1 MSFYLST
8 LAVYFFI
15 DVLLSYALNMQFG
28 WGGVPNFALIMFQAA
43 GAYAAAVVSLGPDTG
58 INSFQSYVFGAS
70 WPFPLPLLVA
80 VAAGG
85 VLAVVVG
92 AFSLRRIRR
101 DYQAAI
107 LLIVSL
113 VVTGLVVNMV
123 GLVNGSN
130 GLTGVPRPLSGVLS
144 GLTYDGYQWVYAAW
158 CAVVA
163 AGVYL
168 VVARLGRSAWGRALR
183 AVRDHEDAAATIGL
197 NPAGLRMQ
205 AFVLGGMIAGLSG
218 GLLVEFLAAWSP
230 AAWGYAETFAVFTA
244 VILGG
249 VGNNWGVALG
259 TLLVQVIFLQVPTF
273 LPQVGY
279 TGLIDALQWVLIG
292 VLWLACLAIRPR
304 GLIPERR
311 YRAATAAARAA
322 PATTQTVPRAQ
333 AATASTPSA
342 PTTAATATTPTPPRT
357 QSASAAPAAPATAP
371 TSQAASNATP
381 AAPAAPTAAPAP
393 PAAPAAPHAH
403 PTSPDDEVKGPQA
416 SQDEVKG
423 PQASHDEV
431 RWPQPSTARRF
442 GAVSSD
448 RANPRTPAAPP
459 DTPHGVVLDVRRVCV
474 RFGGVEAV
482 RDVSLQVSAGEV
494 VGLIGPNGAGKSSL
508 LGALGGQFAVAAGR
522 VLLAGHDVTALPPHR
537 RARLGLVRTFQH
549 TSTFDGLTVFENL
562 LVAGL
567 SARGARLRDS
577 LAGGQRQR
585 AEAAAAVW
593 DQLREFDM
601 VPVADSYGAELSG
614 GQRRLVEIMRC
625 LMQSPRVLLLDEPM
639 VGVAPHLVRRI
650 SEDCA
655 RISASGVAIVIVEHA
670 LEVVEAVCDRV
681 VVMASGGVVTEA
693 GYAEAMSSGAVREA
707 YFA

>member
-15 DVLLSYALNMQFG
+15 DLLLAYALNMQFG
-28 WGGVPNFALIMFQAA
+28 WGGIPNFALIVFQAA

-58 INSFQSYVFGAS
+58 INAFQRYVFGAS
-70 WPFPLPLLVA
+70 WPFPLPLVVA
-80 VAAGG
+80 TVAGG
-85 VLAVVVG
+85 LLAVVVG
-92 AFSLRRIRR
+92 SFSLRRIRR

-107 LLIVSL
+107 LLIVAL
-113 VVTGLVVNMV
+113 IATGLVTNVV
-123 GLVNGSN
+123 GFVNGSN
-130 GLTGVPRPLSGVLS
+130 GLTGVPRPLSSVLS
-144 GLTYDGYQWVYAAW
+144 GLTYDGYQWVYAGW
-158 CAVVA
+158 C
-163 AGVYL
+163 GVLALGAYWL
-168 VVARLGRSAWGRALR
+168 VARLGGAGWGRGLR
-183 AVRDHEDAAATIGL
+183 AVRDNEDAAATIGL
-197 NPAGLRMQ
+197 NPAGLRME

-218 GLLVEFLAAWSP
+218 GLLVEFLASWSP

-244 VILGG
+244 IILGG

-311 YRAATAAARAA
+311 YRAPAAGGAAALAR
-322 PATTQTVPRAQ
+322 
-333 AATASTPSA
+333 
-342 PTTAATATTPTPPRT
+342 
-357 QSASAAPAAPATAP
+357 APAAHAP
-371 TSQAASNATP
+371 P
-381 AAPAAPTAAPAP
+381 PAPAADLA
-393 PAAPAAPHAH
+393 
-403 PTSPDDEVKGPQA
+403 GP
-416 SQDEVKG
+416 
-423 PQASHDEV
+423 
-431 RWPQPSTARRF
+431 
-442 GAVSSD
+442 
-448 RANPRTPAAPP
+448 
-459 DTPHGVVLDVRRVCV
+459 VLDVRQVRV

-482 RDVSLQVSAGEV
+482 RDVSLQVHAGEV

-508 LGALGGQFAVAAGR
+508 LGALGGQFAVSAGR
-522 VLLAGHDVTALPPHR
+522 VLLGGHDVTGLPPYR

-562 LVAGL
+562 LVAAL
-567 SARGARLRDS
+567 TARGARLRNAV
-577 LAGGQRQR
+577 AGDRRQR
-585 AEAAAAVW
+585 AEAAGSVW
-593 DQLREFDM
+593 ERLREFDM

-639 VGVAPHLVRRI
+639 VGVAPHLVQRI
-650 SEDCA
+650 SDDCA

-681 VVMASGGVVTEA
+681 VVMASGQVVTEA
-693 GYAEAMSSGAVREA
+693 SYAEAMSSGAVREA

>member
-8 LAVYFFI
+8 LTVYFFI
-15 DVLLSYALNMQFG
+15 DVLLAYALNMQFG

-58 INSFQSYVFGAS
+58 INSFQRYVFGAS
-70 WPFPLPLLVA
+70 WPFPLPL
-80 VAAGG
+80 VAATVVGG
-85 VLAVVVG
+85 ALAVVVG
-92 AFSLRRIRR
+92 LFSLRRIRR

-113 VVTGLVVNMV
+113 VVTGLVVNLV

-130 GLTGVPRPLSGVLS
+130 GLTGVPKPLSGVLS

-158 CAVVA
+158 CAVLA
-163 AGVYL
+163 AIVYL
-168 VVARLGRSAWGRALR
+168 LVARLGRSAWGRALR

-197 NPAGLRMQ
+197 NPAGLRME

-244 VILGG
+244 IILGG

-273 LPQVGY
+273 LPEIGY

-292 VLWLACLAIRPR
+292 ALWLACLAIRPR

-311 YRAATAAARAA
+311 YRAAPAAAL
-322 PATTQTVPRAQ
+322 
-333 AATASTPSA
+333 
-342 PTTAATATTPTPPRT
+342 
-357 QSASAAPAAPATAP
+357 ATAP
-371 TSQAASNATP
+371 AVPDP
-381 AAPAAPTAAPAP
+381 AQAAPTAAA
-393 PAAPAAPHAH
+393 ATTAPAGAATSERASLQT
-403 PTSPDDEVKGPQA
+403 PTV
-416 SQDEVKG
+416 
-423 PQASHDEV
+423 
-431 RWPQPSTARRF
+431 PS
-442 GAVSSD
+442 G
-448 RANPRTPAAPP
+448 
-459 DTPHGVVLDVRRVCV
+459 TPHGIVLDVRGVSV

-508 LGALGGQFAVAAGR
+508 LGALGGQFAVAAGL
-522 VLLAGHDVTALPPHR
+522 VLLAGHDVTTLAPHR

-562 LVAGL
+562 LVAAL
-567 SARGARLRDS
+567 SAQGARLRDS
-577 LAGGQRQR
+577 LAGGQQQR
-585 AEAAAAVW
+585 AEATEAAW
-593 DQLREFDM
+593 GRLREFDM
-601 VPVADSYGAELSG
+601 VPVADSYGSELSG

-681 VVMASGGVVTEA
+681 VVMASGHVVAEA
-693 GYAEAMSSGAVREA
+693 SYAEAMSSGAVREA

>member
-15 DVLLSYALNMQFG
+15 DVLLAYSLNLQFG

-58 INSFQSYVFGAS
+58 INSFQRYVFGQS
-70 WPFPLPLLVA
+70 WPFPLPLVVAA
-80 VAAGG
+80 VAGG
-85 VLAVVVG
+85 LLAMVVG
-92 AFSLRRIRR
+92 SFSLRRIRR

-113 VVTGLVVNMV
+113 IATGLVTNVV

-158 CAVVA
+158 CAALA
-163 AGVYL
+163 AVVYL
-168 VVARLGRSAWGRALR
+168 LVARLGRSPWGRALR

-197 NPAGLRMQ
+197 NPAGLRME

-244 VILGG
+244 IILGG

-311 YRAATAAARAA
+311 YHA
-322 PATTQTVPRAQ
+322 PAVVTPAKV
-333 AATASTPSA
+333 AAEP
-342 PTTAATATTPTPPRT
+342 AALT
-357 QSASAAPAAPATAP
+357 APAAPPATTVTARPAP
-371 TSQAASNATP
+371 SPAKVTP
-381 AAPAAPTAAPAP
+381 APQ
-393 PAAPAAPHAH
+393 
-403 PTSPDDEVKGPQA
+403 GP
-416 SQDEVKG
+416 
-423 PQASHDEV
+423 
-431 RWPQPSTARRF
+431 
-442 GAVSSD
+442 
-448 RANPRTPAAPP
+448 
-459 DTPHGVVLDVRRVCV
+459 VLDVRGVSV
-474 RFGGVEAV
+474 RFGGVQAV
-482 RDVSLQVSAGEV
+482 RDVSLQVAAGEV

-508 LGALGGQFAVAAGR
+508 LGALGGQFAVTSGR
-522 VLLAGHDVTALPPHR
+522 MLLGGYDVTSLQPYR
-537 RARLGLVRTFQH
+537 RARVGIVRTFQH

-562 LVAGL
+562 LVAAM
-567 SARGARLRDS
+567 SARGARLRDA
-577 LAGGQRQR
+577 LAGGRRQR
-585 AEAAAAVW
+585 DAATEAVW
-593 DQLREFDM
+593 ARLREFDM
-601 VPVADSYGAELSG
+601 IPMADSYGSELSG

-625 LMQSPRVLLLDEPM
+625 LMESPRVLLLDEPM

-681 VVMASGGVVTEA
+681 VVMASGQVVTEA
-693 GYAEAMSSGAVREA
+693 SYAEAMSSGAVREA